1 MAAFPILKLHHNLMA
16 FSRGYT
22 DGRGGV
28 LSCSEGKSFGFCRKA
43 SNLFITKFCIR
54 RLSYAITNDSSQ
66 NVKGVCDCWGH
77 AFSQENSSHSNHCQK
92 VWGISGGKKSICKV
106 FLPHSSVADLKLL
119 NLWRNIFFWSRR
131 NKIIDS
137 IFECMKRNLDLV
149 KILNKQIIILAVS

>member
-1 MAAFPILKLHHNLMA
+1 MINLFQSVEPILAWKLP
-16 FSRGYT
+16 FSKLRGSI
-22 DGRGGV
+22 GRSFCGCFSNFKPSPQPYGVVKRIYWREGGV

-43 SNLFITKFCIR
+43 SNLFITKFCIH

-119 NLWRNIFFWSRR
+119 NLWRNIFLEPS
-131 NKIIDS
+131 K
-137 IFECMKRNLDLV
+137 
-149 KILNKQIIILAVS
+149 